1 MSRMTYSVRKAR
13 EGSQNSKLT
22 AYQEVGKKAVQ
33 RRAKRSRPLS
43 ESERRQLDHKRNAYE
58 AFINAG
64 RSND

>member
-1 MSRMTYSVRKAR
+1 MSRMMYSVRKAR

-22 AYQEVGKKAVQ
+22 AYQNVGRKAAQ

-43 ESERRQLDHKRNAYE
+43 ESERRQLDYKRNAYE